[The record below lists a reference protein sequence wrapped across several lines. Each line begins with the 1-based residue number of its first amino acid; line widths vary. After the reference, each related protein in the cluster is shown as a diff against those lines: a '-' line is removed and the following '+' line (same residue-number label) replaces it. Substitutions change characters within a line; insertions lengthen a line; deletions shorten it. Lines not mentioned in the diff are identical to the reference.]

1 MIISRALISLSDK
14 RNLDFLIKT
23 LSDYDI
29 DILSTGNTGKYIEQ
43 AGYKV
48 TYIKDYTN
56 FPEILSGRVK
66 TLHPNIFGSILA
78 RRDNESDINTL
89 SELSLKPIDLVVVNF
104 YPFEEKIY
112 NFKDKKD
119 LLQYIDIGGPS
130 MVRAAAKNYPD
141 VTVITSTEQY
151 TTLADELEKNNGE
164 TSLEFRK
171 ICAVKAYQ
179 LTSYYDSIIAR
190 TFDPSSFPET
200 MNISANRDI
209 SLFYGENPHQKAYYY
224 KDPLQNIN
232 LPSLCE
238 NLSFNNILDAEIAV
252 KSVKTFPEPTVSVIK
267 HQTLCGLASD
277 NSLADA
283 FSNAYETDPMSAFGS
298 VIALNREIDELTAEF
313 IHKKG
318 FIVMVIAPGAKE
330 NATIILK
337 KKKKR
342 KIILNSD
349 LFLLSQSLNIK
360 SITGGFLL
368 QENDNFEDV
377 DRWEIVTKKKP
388 TEDEIASLIFA
399 QRSLMFVKSNSV
411 VLAKNKTLVGIGGGC
426 VSRVDAVIQA
436 CRKAGDRSKEAVL
449 ASDAFFPFP
458 DAVEYAF
465 KNAIRT
471 FSQPG
476 GSKRDNEIIEYADK
490 AGISMIFTHRRHF
503 YH

>member
-1 MIISRALISLSDK
+1 MKISRALISLSDK

-23 LSDYDI
+23 LSDYNI
-29 DILSTGNTGKYIEQ
+29 DILSTGNTGKNIEQ

-78 RRDNESDINTL
+78 RRDNKSDINTL
-89 SELSLKPIDLVVVNF
+89 SELSLIPIDLVVVNF
-104 YPFEEKIY
+104 YPFEEKIHDLI
-112 NFKDKKD
+112 DKND
-119 LLQYIDIGGPS
+119 LLKYIDIGGPS

-141 VTVITSTEQY
+141 VTTITSIEQY
-151 TTLADELEKNNGE
+151 TALAEELEKNNGE
-164 TSLEFRK
+164 TSLEFRNK
-171 ICAVKAYQ
+171 CAVKAFQ
-179 LTSYYDSIIAR
+179 LTSHYDSIIAR
-190 TFDPSSFPET
+190 TLHTSSFPET
-200 MNISANRDI
+200 LNISANRDI
-209 SLFYGENPHQKAYYY
+209 PLFYGENPHQKAYYY
-224 KDPLQNIN
+224 KDPLQKTD
-232 LPSLCE
+232 LPSLSK

-267 HQTLCGLASD
+267 HQTLCGLACD
-277 NSLADA
+277 NSLANA

-298 VIALNREIDELTAEF
+298 IIALNREIDEQTAEL

-318 FIVMVIAPGAKE
+318 LIVMIIAPGAKE
-330 NATIILK
+330 NAKTILK

-349 LFLLSQSLNIK
+349 LFLLSQTLNIK

-368 QENDNFEDV
+368 QENDSFESV
-377 DRWEIVTKKKP
+377 DHWEIVTKNKP
-388 TEDEIASLIFA
+388 TEDEIASLKFA
-399 QRSLMFVKSNSV
+399 QRSLMFIKSNSV
-411 VLAKNKTLVGIGGGC
+411 VLAKNKMLVGIGGGC

-458 DAVEYAF
+458 DALEYAF
-465 KNAIRT
+465 NNGIRI

-476 GSKRDNEIIEYADK
+476 GSKKDNEIIEYADK